1 MHEQLNRIEY
11 KLDQILAALLRG
23 AQVDSGNQNTVASKV
38 TRHQDTDN
46 FLPPM
51 TVKQHAVLQM
61 LLAGKTNQDIAD
73 RFGVTDNTA
82 KVYVRSIAKKQGV
95 NTRAQIV
102 AKTLT
107 AYNSIDE
114 PSYRMIAG
122 GLPKD
127 WDQHYVTPDPFAGLY
142 ARKDDGT
149 QPQTEE

>member
-23 AQVDSGNQNTVASKV
+23 AHTSGGGKESTTSNNHTAQ
-38 TRHQDTDN
+38 QTDDY
-46 FLPPM
+46 LPAM

-61 LLAGKTNQDIAD
+61 LLAGKTNQHIAD

-82 KVYVRSIAKKQGV
+82 KVYVRSIAKKLGV

-127 WDQHYVTPDPFAGLY
+127 WDQNYVMPDPFAELY

-149 QPQTEE
+149 QS